1 MKIEDKFE
9 YLEAVLPT
17 EAPLFNSYV
26 YQLNE
31 DNTITRFVNHIDR
44 GHNRSM
50 LDSGEIIGHIDS
62 LYEKYR
68 LQIKKLVDEESKENK
83 EIIGAKYKTTQKQ
96 YYSEE
101 EVDSLIESIRSQF
114 SFNIR
119 QTILKLY
126 HEYKK

>member
-31 DNTITRFVNHIDR
+31 DNTITRFINHIDR
-44 GHNRSM
+44 DHNRSM

-68 LQIKKLVDEESKENK
+68 LQIKKLVDEESKENR
-83 EIIGAKYKTTQKQ
+83 EIIGSKCKTIQKQ

-119 QTILKLY
+119 QTILQLY